1 METAITH
8 VTCAEYRNLSK
19 AEKESP
25 VADAIDDLYFIL
37 DGVEGRPLL
46 PLEQRRQRMDRAVQ
60 KLLELCGIALDPAE

>member
-8 VTCAEYRNLSK
+8 VTCAEYRSLSK

-60 KLLELCGIALDPAE
+60 KLLELCGTALDPAT